1 MTAIPRSTPPYGGT
15 IGRLTEDCEPA
26 PLALDSAPD
35 GAPNVV
41 VVLLDDVGFGAFS
54 SFGGPVDAPGLER
67 VAAEGLRFNRFHT
80 TAICAPTRATLLT
93 GRNHHTVHMGRI
105 TEAANSFPAYDSV
118 IPREAAT
125 VAEVERAVEE
135 LDRQA
140 SQLRLVGRTFLL
152 DLVMQAPVR
161 FSTAVRAA
169 LEAELPSLRPAVVRS
184 RFHLREEAGVAA
196 MVATLRDV
204 RRRRSHGVVLKAP
217 DHPDVAAEVAAL
229 ADAGVPVVTLVT
241 DVPRSRRL
249 AYVGI
254 DNDAAGR
261 TAAYLVAQGA
271 PASGAVLV
279 TLSRS
284 DFRGEEQRVSAFV
297 DALHDLSPARRVV
310 DLTDTDGLDPTTGA
324 GVRAAL
330 APPAAPRRPPRRADV
345 GAVAGPGR
353 DAVQPPPCLHHPLTT
368 PSPIERDQP
377 H

>member
-1 MTAIPRSTPPYGGT
+1 MPHRHKVREIAQQSGLSPATVDRVLH
-15 IGRLTEDCEPA
+15 GR
-26 PLALDSAPD
+26 
-35 GAPNVV
+35 
-41 VVLLDDVGFGAFS
+41 
-54 SFGGPVDAPGLER
+54 PGVR
-67 VAAEGLRFNRFHT
+67 
-80 TAICAPTRATLLT
+80 
-93 GRNHHTVHMGRI
+93 
-105 TEAANSFPAYDSV
+105 
-118 IPREAAT
+118 AAT

-161 FSTAVRAA
+161 FSTAVRQA

-184 RFHLREEAGVAA
+184 RFHLREEADVGA

-217 DHPDVAAEVAAL
+217 DHPDVAAEVATL

-254 DNDAAGR
+254 DNAAAGR

-271 PASGAVLV
+271 PGSGAVLV

-297 DALHDLSPARRVV
+297 DALRDLSPARRVV
-310 DLTDTDGLDPTTGA
+310 DLTDTDGLDPTTGT

-330 APPAAPRRPPRRADV
+330 ADHPDLDAVYSVGGGNRATLEAFADAGRAPRVFVAHDLDADNTELLRTRRVHYALHHDLRADTRRACRLLLQHH
-345 GAVAGPGR
+345 GALPG
-353 DAVQPPPCLHHPLTT
+353 APTSVPSQVQVVT
-368 PSPIERDQP
+368 PFNLPRAFGTP
-377 H
+377 

>member
-1 MTAIPRSTPPYGGT
+1 MPHRHKVREIAQQSGLSEATVDR
-15 IGRLTEDCEPA
+15 
-26 PLALDSAPD
+26 
-35 GAPNVV
+35 
-41 VVLLDDVGFGAFS
+41 VLHRR
-54 SFGGPVDAPGLER
+54 PGVR
-67 VAAEGLRFNRFHT
+67 
-80 TAICAPTRATLLT
+80 
-93 GRNHHTVHMGRI
+93 
-105 TEAANSFPAYDSV
+105 
-118 IPREAAT
+118 AAT

-184 RFHLREEAGVAA
+184 RFHLREEADVGA

-254 DNDAAGR
+254 DNAAAGR

-271 PASGAVLV
+271 PESGAVLV

-284 DFRGEEQRVSAFV
+284 DFRGEEQRVEAFV
-297 DALHDLSPARRVV
+297 DALADLAPDRRVV

-330 APPAAPRRPPRRADV
+330 AGHPDVDAVYSVGGGNRATLDAFADV
-345 GAVAGPGR
+345 GRSPQVFVAHDL
-353 DAVQPPPCLHHPLTT
+353 DANNTELLRTRRVHYALHHDLRADTRRACRLLLQHHGALPGAPTSVPSQVQVVT
-368 PSPIERDQP
+368 PFNLPRAFTSP
-377 H
+377 